1 MIMAP
6 SQRRFKFRLIAFGF
20 FTFLFFSIALW
31 FIVNNQEMFEPS
43 TAKIGT
49 AVGFIALGGF
59 VILLYGIK
67 VKLRQHNLIRW

>member
-1 MIMAP
+1 MAP
-6 SQRRFKFRLIAFGF
+6 SQRRFKFRLILFGF
-20 FTFLFFSIALW
+20 FTFVIAIFALW
-31 FIVNNQEMFEPS
+31 FIVNNQDMFQPS

-59 VILLYGIK
+59 IILLYAIK